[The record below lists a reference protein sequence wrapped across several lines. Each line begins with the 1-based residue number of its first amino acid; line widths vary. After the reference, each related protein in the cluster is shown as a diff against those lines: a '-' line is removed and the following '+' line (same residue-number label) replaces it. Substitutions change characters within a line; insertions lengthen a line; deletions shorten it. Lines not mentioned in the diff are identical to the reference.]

1 MMNSKIE
8 VLSPEAMD
16 RVHEASMEILAKKG
30 VIFES
35 EKARDLLKKAGR
47 DCFLSKGSG
56 RGFC

>member
-35 EKARDLLKKAGR
+35 ERHAT
-47 DCFLSKGSG
+47 F
-56 RGFC
+56 

>member
-30 VIFES
+30 VILES
-35 EKARDLLKKAGR
+35 EKARDL
-47 DCFLSKGSG
+47 
-56 RGFC
+56 